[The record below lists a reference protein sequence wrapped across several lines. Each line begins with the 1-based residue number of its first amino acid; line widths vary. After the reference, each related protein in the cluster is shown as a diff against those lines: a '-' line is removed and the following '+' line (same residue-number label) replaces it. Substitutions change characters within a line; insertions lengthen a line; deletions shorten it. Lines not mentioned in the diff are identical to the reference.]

1 MVLTKDLDKDQQNRT
16 EGPNI
21 NPYVYGQL
29 ALFFF
34 FFLKSA
40 KSINWREK
48 NSFFFFQQMDK

>member
-1 MVLTKDLDKDQQNRT
+1 MVLTKGLDKDQQNRT

-34 FFLKSA
+34 LKSA
-40 KSINWREK
+40 KSINWRQKKE
-48 NSFFFFQQMDK
+48 FFFQQMDK